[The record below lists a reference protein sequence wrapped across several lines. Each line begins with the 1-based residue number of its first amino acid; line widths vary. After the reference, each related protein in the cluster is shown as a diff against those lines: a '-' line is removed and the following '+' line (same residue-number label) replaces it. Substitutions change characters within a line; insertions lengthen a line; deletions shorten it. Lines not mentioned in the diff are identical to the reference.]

1 MCGPLLLLIIGV
13 PAVEL
18 VVIIEVGRRVGSVE
32 TLCLLA
38 VAFIVGLVVIRG
50 QVAQNLRRMQQGLPS
65 NAALLSGPL
74 LFVAAVL
81 LMFPGFVSDA
91 LALPLLVP
99 PLRNAVARLI
109 IRRYGR
115 PLGSRTGLV

>member
-50 QVAQNLRRMQQGLPS
+50 QVAQNLRRMQQGLPP

-99 PLRNAVARLI
+99 PLRSALARLI